1 LKLLQA
7 VQTKL
12 ERVLNEKST
21 LEAELHDLLAQKL
34 EAEEKLEES
43 DQSSKIIQANLKTES
58 EQKLINLLGM
68 LVYKVLSAISKLLL
82 TSHLNY

>member
-1 LKLLQA
+1 LLQA

-68 LVYKVLSAISKLLL
+68 QF
-82 TSHLNY
+82 